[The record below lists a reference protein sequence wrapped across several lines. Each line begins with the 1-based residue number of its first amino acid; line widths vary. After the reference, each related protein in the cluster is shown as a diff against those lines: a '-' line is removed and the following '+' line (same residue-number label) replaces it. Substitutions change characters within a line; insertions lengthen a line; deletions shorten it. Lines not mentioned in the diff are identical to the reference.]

1 MHESVMKFAKR
12 CLTPELLGGC
22 DVLEVGSLNVNGSVR
37 DFAEPLSAIYLGID
51 IVPGPGVD
59 LLLDAAFVKPWDGEL
74 LNVVV
79 CTEMLEHA
87 YDWRRAINSM
97 KGVLE
102 PGGHILLTTRSI
114 GFARHHEHPGDFW
127 RFSVEQMRDI
137 FSDFEILALEPDP
150 GGSGGGPG
158 VFLFARKPLEWHER
172 DLSDIEVYSME
183 NEP

>member
-1 MHESVMKFAKR
+1 MHESVMEFAKR

-37 DFAEPLSAIYLGID
+37 DFAEPLAGMYFGID
-51 IVPGPGVD
+51 IVSGPGVD
-59 LLLDAAFVKPWDGEL
+59 LVQDATAMSGDGWGL
-74 LNVVV
+74 VV

-87 YDWRRAINSM
+87 RDWRAAVSHL
-97 KGVLE
+97 KQAVDEGSL
-102 PGGHILLTTRSI
+102 ILLTTRSI

-158 VFLFARKPLEWHER
+158 VFLFARKPKKNWVER
-172 DLSDIEVYSME
+172 DLSDIDVYSME
-183 NEP
+183 NE